1 MMKGSIAVAALV
13 AATMV
18 ESAWASKGKTNVLD
32 MEFTIEQTEKVT
44 NECKGRFLDT
54 LTQLEPMDQP
64 GKALEDMVLHV
75 CLDFAHFIPRKFPH
89 LSIDLLRAEL
99 RQSINTKVTARI
111 TQTQGLPPRKVRRRG
126 LAKRAHSERT
136 VLLLRLRDRPDS

>member
-1 MMKGSIAVAALV
+1 MKGSIAVAALV

-64 GKALEDMVLHV
+64 GKALEDMVLNV
-75 CLDFAHFIPRKFPH
+75 CLDYAHFIPRKFSQPP
-89 LSIDLLRAEL
+89 IDLFRSEL
-99 RQSINTKVTARI
+99 RQSIS
-111 TQTQGLPPRKVRRRG
+111 RK
-126 LAKRAHSERT
+126 
-136 VLLLRLRDRPDS
+136 

>member
-1 MMKGSIAVAALV
+1 MMKGSLAVAALV

-89 LSIDLLRAEL
+89 LSMDLLRAEL
-99 RQSINTKVTARI
+99 RQSIKTKVTGTNQKNPGAPSDLSLSAGASKACPQRAYCAF
-111 TQTQGLPPRKVRRRG
+111 
-126 LAKRAHSERT
+126 AKAEGPSRY
-136 VLLLRLRDRPDS
+136 